1 MEEIKARRA
10 EIERLK
16 LANDGQEKE
25 ATNQKPEEEDDK
37 EDIVFVAVGRVFSGT
52 LRKGDKIKAMGPKYT
67 KGDENHCD
75 EVELGSIYLLM
86 GRDLLEVDQ
95 APAGSIVGIGGIKE
109 GLEYTDFSILYSQI
123 SLIGNIFP
131 RF

>member
-16 LANDGQEKE
+16 LANDSHEKE
-25 ATNQKPEEEDDK
+25 EANEKSEEENDK

-86 GRDLLEVDQ
+86 GRDLLEVDE
-95 APAGSIVGIGGIKE
+95 APAGSIVGIGDIK
-109 GLEYTDFSILYSQI
+109 GRLDFFSDSSSIFLSRI
-123 SLIGNIFP
+123 S
-131 RF
+131 

>member
-25 ATNQKPEEEDDK
+25 AANEKSEEENDK

-86 GRDLLEVDQ
+86 GRDLLEVDE
-95 APAGSIVGIGGIKE
+95 APAGSIVGIGDIK
-109 GLEYTDFSILYSQI
+109 GRLYFSDSSSIFLSRI
-123 SLIGNIFP
+123 S
-131 RF
+131 